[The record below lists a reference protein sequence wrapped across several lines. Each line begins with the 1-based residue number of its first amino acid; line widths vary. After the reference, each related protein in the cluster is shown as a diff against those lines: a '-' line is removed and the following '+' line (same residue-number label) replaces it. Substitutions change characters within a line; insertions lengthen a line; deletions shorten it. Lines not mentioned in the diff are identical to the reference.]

1 MATDS
6 STNSTK
12 DKTRS
17 LSALTIILLVISIPL
32 LVMLLRTAAIF
43 LALALLPSIVAYY
56 VDRTATRY
64 IFHTVFACNLAATL
78 PALGRIIK
86 NGISATEVQVVMGD
100 AVNWLI
106 IYGAA
111 GFGWLLVYA
120 APVFSKGLINVMHQ
134 RKIRRLER
142 TQKRIIS
149 EWGTE
154 VERFHAEKLN
164 PQQLLPAPASPLAD
178 DVL

>member
-1 MATDS
+1 MT
-6 STNSTK
+6 STNNSSREK
-12 DKTRS
+12 PRG
-17 LSALTIILLVISIPL
+17 LSPLTIILLIICIPL

-64 IFHTVFACNLAATL
+64 IFHTVFTCNLSATL

-86 NGISATEVQVVMGD
+86 NGISDTEVQVVMGD

-111 GFGWLLVYA
+111 GFGWLLVYS

-164 PQQLLPAPASPLAD
+164 PQQLLPAPSAPPAD
-178 DVL
+178 DAL